1 MVKFLD
7 PTVLGQLRT
16 GTGAAQADI
25 AALEI
30 PKEAIRLDVAVEYGK
45 EILGLMD
52 VQAGQLMLRNIQ
64 REWTTQRE
72 PRSGNVCA
80 GSKH

>member
-52 VQAGQLMLRNIQ
+52 VQAGQLMLR
-64 REWTTQRE
+64 EWTTQRE
-72 PRSGNVCA
+72 PRSGIVCV